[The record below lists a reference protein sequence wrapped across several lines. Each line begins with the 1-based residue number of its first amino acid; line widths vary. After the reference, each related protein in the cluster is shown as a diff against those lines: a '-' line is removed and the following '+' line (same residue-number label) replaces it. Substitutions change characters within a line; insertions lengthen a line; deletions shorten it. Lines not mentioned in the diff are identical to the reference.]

1 MKSISA
7 ILSRLFYIIIGTVSA
22 CSFILFQNFNSG
34 VGVAVAV
41 TGTLIINFPI
51 LFQLPKGNLR
61 LRLCYHGATC
71 LFTFAFSCLCSVV
84 FYIITAFY
92 YIPNDWKHWL
102 VSVLICTLVL
112 SITFWN
118 GIISVYC
125 TSVQLG
131 IRHRVVGILCGWIPV
146 ANLFAL
152 GTIIKTVFTEVKFE
166 SEKIKLNNSRKK
178 DEICHTKYPL
188 VMIHGI
194 FFRDSKYL
202 NYWGRIPDELTK
214 NGAVIYYGNH
224 QSALS
229 VEESGKEIANRI
241 KEIVE
246 KTGCKKVNLIA
257 HSKGGLDCRYALSQC
272 NIKSYV
278 ASLTTINTP
287 HRGCEF
293 ADYLLNKVPE
303 KIKNTIANT
312 YNETLKR
319 MGDENPDFIKAV
331 TDLTAKNTSN
341 LNNSLKEDNMQNEIL
356 CQSVGSRLNRAGNG
370 KFPLNFT
377 YHLVKYF
384 DGGNDGL
391 VSEKS
396 FPWGENYTLLT
407 VKGKRGIS
415 HGDMIDLNRE
425 NIDGFDVREFY
436 VQLVAELKNKGL

>member
-7 ILSRLFYIIIGTVSA
+7 ILSRLLYIIIGTVSA
-22 CSFILFQNFNSG
+22 CSFILFQNFISG

-41 TGTLIINFPI
+41 AGTLIINFPI
-51 LFQLPKGNLR
+51 LFQMPKGNLR

-229 VEESGKEIANRI
+229 IEESGKEIANRI

-303 KIKNTIANT
+303 KTKNTIANT
-312 YNETLKR
+312 YNSTLKR

-331 TDLTAKNTSN
+331 TDLTAKNTNN
-341 LNNSLKEDNMQNEIL
+341 LNNSLKEDNLQNEIL